1 MFGLDKAL
9 KAPGQLAKE
18 AARTAAQLPAVPFE
32 VADQARRG
40 TEEGIEKLTEP
51 DCRKERTGD

>member
-9 KAPGQLAKE
+9 KAPGELAKQ
-18 AARTAAQLPAVPFE
+18 AARTVAQLPAVPFD

-40 TEEGIEKLTEP
+40 MEEGIEKLTEP
-51 DCRKERTGD
+51 EKRKG